1 MKYIHAV
8 NFEDLQDINNRL
20 RNNAS
25 HVRLPQD
32 IIPDKSMFVFEYFTG
47 HLLHLAQQ
55 DLSLQTRKR
64 LLKEGLRAIAE
75 MHDKDIVHTGRSLFP
90 VDQAAADFT

>member
-1 MKYIHAV
+1 MKYIHEV
-8 NFEDLQDINNRL
+8 NFEDLQDVNRRL
-20 RNNAS
+20 RNNTN

-55 DLSLQTRKR
+55 DLSLGTRKK
-64 LLKEGLRAIAE
+64 LLKEALRGIAE
-75 MHDKDIVHTGRSLFP
+75 IHDRDIVHTGELIYHEWTNR
-90 VDQAAADFT
+90 Q